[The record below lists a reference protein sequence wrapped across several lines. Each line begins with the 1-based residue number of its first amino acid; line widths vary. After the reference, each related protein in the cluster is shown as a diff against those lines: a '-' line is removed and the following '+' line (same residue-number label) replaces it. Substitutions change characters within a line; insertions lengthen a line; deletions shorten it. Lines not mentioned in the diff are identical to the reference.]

1 MGVMLGWTSGI
12 QVHFCLRLCEWNC
25 THPYKISSI
34 VRLNNRL
41 EGKVNTF
48 LDIKIHCRG
57 RNYDLFSPRSMPGRA
72 VLLEMIRLLTTS
84 NNSLTPTN

>member
-41 EGKVNTF
+41 EGKVNAF
-48 LDIKIHCRG
+48 WISKYIAEDAIMICFPR
-57 RNYDLFSPRSMPGRA
+57 DLCQEGQSCSR
-72 VLLEMIRLLTTS
+72 
-84 NNSLTPTN
+84 